1 MAVSQN
7 LVEVVLRDQ
16 FGIPEFRPKQR
27 EVIDSLLMGN
37 HTLAL
42 LPTGYGKSLCYQ
54 VPSQV
59 LPGVTLVISP
69 LIALMQDQVSG
80 LKRRGV
86 SNATVLNSHV
96 SQEEQNFRLAGIK
109 AGAFKLVYVAP
120 ERFES
125 GRFRSLLSS
134 IDLSLVVIDE
144 AHCISQ
150 WGHDFRPHYR
160 SLSQHLKALPE
171 TLILALTATATLAV
185 QEDIVNI
192 LAPGRMRTIHA
203 SFDRPNLH
211 LEVKS
216 VSDSAEKD
224 RIILKTLKQQSEPLI
239 IYTSSRKE
247 TEALAGRLKLQKIK
261 AAHYHAGMNQD
272 QRMRVQRNFETDAV
286 PVIVSTVAFGMGV
299 DKPNIRH
306 VFHYNLPGS
315 LEGYYQEAG
324 RAGRDGKQATCTL
337 LFQPKDANTQRFL
350 MDKNFP
356 TDQQI
361 QSVYKYIVGHSPD
374 GARVSQI
381 LSTMKIGD
389 SALNSSLDLLKHLEL
404 IEQNVNGAL
413 RVRRV
418 LGRGERIDT
427 HYLQQRRLREA
438 ARLERM
444 IQYGQKRVCRR
455 LQILNYFGQGLE
467 NGCAG
472 CDVCQPFNP
481 MHNLFSLFSDEGPNT
496 SNNGS
501 RSVDS
506 QVREATSA
514 HAVTSANAANS
525 TETVNI
531 EMDYSVNSGL
541 ANAVLTE
548 NASDSDFDE
557 FGIIVSPDFS
567 DRLVGGMAKSE
578 FNGEQRSHRSG
589 TRSGRGAAS
598 SKTRGTERSPAS
610 KARSKKSALEGG
622 ASKVKSAFSTNHNE
636 QRSTGNGS
644 RLPEPLPP
652 EERTSERVV
661 QMNVLALVESVA
673 GTVGRTTVA
682 AVLAGSRAKKIIKSG
697 LDASLQWGVLS
708 YMTED
713 AVLRLVD
720 QLIGAGQIKVRR
732 GRYPKVRLTVKGQ
745 SHLDKLRKNETKKHE
760 TGQLT
765 LKL

>member
-27 EVIDSLLMGN
+27 EVIDSLLSGN

-59 LPGVTLVISP
+59 LPGVTLVVSP

-96 SQEEQNFRLAGIK
+96 SPEEQSFRLAGIK

-160 SLSQHLKALPE
+160 SLSHHLKALPE
-171 TLILALTATATLAV
+171 TLILALTATATVAV

-203 SFDRPNLH
+203 SFDRPNLR
-211 LEVKS
+211 LEVKG

-224 RIILKTLKQQSEPLI
+224 RIILKALKQQSEPVI

-247 TEALAGRLKLQKIK
+247 TEALAGRLKTQKVK

-272 QRMRVQRNFETDAV
+272 QRMRVQRNFELDKV

-324 RAGRDGKQATCTL
+324 RAGRDGNQATCTL

-350 MDKNFP
+350 MDRNFP
-356 TDQQI
+356 TDQEI
-361 QSVYKYIVGHSPD
+361 QLVYKYILGHSPE

-389 SALNSSLDLLKHLEL
+389 TALNSSLDLLKHLEL
-404 IEQNVNGAL
+404 IDQNVNGAFKIHQAL
-413 RVRRV
+413 A
-418 LGRGERIDT
+418 RGERINT
-427 HYLQQRRLREA
+427 QYLQQRRLRES

-444 IQYGQKRVCRR
+444 IQYGQKRICRR

-467 NGCAG
+467 GRCSS
-472 CDVCQPFNP
+472 CDVCQPISP
-481 MHNLFSLFSDEGPNT
+481 MHSLFSFFSNADDDGRSAGATGVRESAAEGADGAQFSP
-496 SNNGS
+496 
-501 RSVDS
+501 
-506 QVREATSA
+506 QVRGDEADFSDDL
-514 HAVTSANAANS
+514 NA
-525 TETVNI
+525 
-531 EMDYSVNSGL
+531 L
-541 ANAVLTE
+541 
-548 NASDSDFDE
+548 DSDFEDS
-557 FGIIVSPDFS
+557 GAITSPDFS
-567 DRLVGGMAKSE
+567 SHLARNRNRIRSDSDSLVRGGERRHGAKSGSTSSRGTVSA
-578 FNGEQRSHRSG
+578 NSDAKSG
-589 TRSGRGAAS
+589 ARTGR
-598 SKTRGTERSPAS
+598 SKTRKVARDGAVPKVSSSRSRIDAD
-610 KARSKKSALEGG
+610 GG
-622 ASKVKSAFSTNHNE
+622 FDD
-636 QRSTGNGS
+636 GPI
-644 RLPEPLPP
+644 RLPEPLSLG
-652 EERTSERVV
+652 ERSNEQIVH
-661 QMNVLALVESVA
+661 MNVLALIESVA

-682 AVLAGSRAKKIIKSG
+682 AVLAGSKARKIVKSG

-708 YMTED
+708 HMNEE
-713 AVLRLVD
+713 AALRLVD

-745 SHLDKLRKNETKKHE
+745 NYLDKLRKSEAKKQE

>member
-27 EVIDSLLMGN
+27 EVIDSLLSGN

-134 IDLSLVVIDE
+134 IDLSLIVIDE

-224 RIILKTLKQQSEPLI
+224 RIILKTLKQQSEPVI

-272 QRMRVQRNFETDAV
+272 QRARVQRNFETDAV

-361 QSVYKYIVGHSPD
+361 QSVYKYVVGHSPD

-381 LSTMKIGD
+381 LAIMKIGD

-413 RVRRV
+413 SVRRV

-427 HYLQQRRLREA
+427 QYLQQRRLREA

-481 MHNLFSLFSDEGPNT
+481 MHNLFSLFSSEGSNT
-496 SNNGS
+496 SNKVS

-506 QVREATSA
+506 QVREATSV
-514 HAVTSANAANS
+514 HAAN
-525 TETVNI
+525 I
-531 EMDYSVNSGL
+531 E
-541 ANAVLTE
+541 
-548 NASDSDFDE
+548 SDSDFDE
-557 FGIIVSPDFS
+557 FGTIVSPDFS
-567 DRLVGGMAKSE
+567 DRFVGRGPKPKS
-578 FNGEQRSHRSG
+578 NGEQDSHRSG
-589 TRSGRGAAS
+589 SRAGRGTAS
-598 SKTRGTERSPAS
+598 PKTRGRERSPAGKS
-610 KARSKKSALEGG
+610 RSKKSTPEGG
-622 ASKVKSAFSTNHNE
+622 ASKAKSAFSTNDE
-636 QRSTGNGS
+636 QQYTASSS
-644 RLPEPLPP
+644 RLPEPLPL
-652 EERTSERVV
+652 EERTSEQAV

-682 AVLAGSRAKKIIKSG
+682 AVLTGSRAKKIIKSG

-708 YMTED
+708 YMNED

-745 SHLDKLRKNETKKHE
+745 SHLNKLRKNETKKNE